1 MRITC
6 VIEAEYESEQ
16 TAEKILKSVKIDDQ
30 GFVDSQQ
37 KKNVIVAKI
46 RSSSIPSLLHT
57 IDDYL
62 ACLSVAERVVVNK
75 H

>member
-6 VIEAEYESEQ
+6 VIEAEYENAE
-16 TAEKILKSVKIDDQ
+16 TAKKILQSVKIDDYD
-30 GFVDSQQ
+30 FVESKQE
-37 KKNVIVAKI
+37 KNVIVAKI
-46 RSSSIPSLLHT
+46 ESPSIPSLLHT

-62 ACLSVAERVVVNK
+62 ACLSVAEHVVANK